1 MACGGWEGGIDSSQ
15 LEARLRAGI
24 EADRRYATENS
35 AKLRAIQSTPS
46 YDEFRQLVLGSH
58 LKPVDRSDK
67 SKVRPSIWN
76 SLASTA
82 TKKSSKSSPQDTENS
97 VYPTDVQYGCQSG
110 SGESNL
116 ASPSLSYR
124 RLSSVPSMALEIP
137 HFDVNNPPN
146 TTEGLVQLWERLDL
160 AERLEL
166 LRNLPVQA
174 TEKLAAGLVAGSL
187 LGDAITTLLAFTPTV
202 NDVVMVVNML
212 QALTLAKRFALSVTL
227 VCGEERWAW
236 GRLLEKLQLALSERP
251 QDLAE
256 LNVTEWTL
264 AQLKLKFNL

>member
-97 VYPTDVQYGCQSG
+97 VYPTDVQY
-110 SGESNL
+110 
-116 ASPSLSYR
+116 
-124 RLSSVPSMALEIP
+124 
-137 HFDVNNPPN
+137 DVNNPPN

>member
-1 MACGGWEGGIDSSQ
+1 MACGGWEGGVDSSQ

-24 EADRRYATENS
+24 EGDRRYAVENS
-35 AKLRAIQSTPS
+35 AKLRAIHSTAS

-58 LKPVDRSDK
+58 LKPVDRNDK

-82 TKKSSKSSPQDTENS
+82 TKKSSKPSPQDTENS
-97 VYPTDVQYGCQSG
+97 VYPTDLQY
-110 SGESNL
+110 
-116 ASPSLSYR
+116 
-124 RLSSVPSMALEIP
+124 
-137 HFDVNNPPN
+137 DVNNPPN

-166 LRNLPVQA
+166 LRNLPPQA

>member
-1 MACGGWEGGIDSSQ
+1 MACGGWEGGIDSNQ

-24 EADRRYATENS
+24 EADRRYAAENS

-46 YDEFRQLVLGSH
+46 YDEFRQLVLGAH
-58 LKPVDRSDK
+58 LKPVDRNDK
-67 SKVRPSIWN
+67 NKVKPSIWN

-82 TKKSSKSSPQDTENS
+82 TKKGIKPSSQDTENS
-97 VYPTDVQYGCQSG
+97 VYPTDLQY
-110 SGESNL
+110 
-116 ASPSLSYR
+116 
-124 RLSSVPSMALEIP
+124 
-137 HFDVNNPPN
+137 DVNNPPN

-166 LRNLPVQA
+166 LRNLSAQA

-256 LNVTEWTL
+256 LNVTEWSL